1 MTNTVVSGRA
11 KSFGQVAALVLAVAS
26 PAMAVGANEVHLQV
40 SATVLKRATL
50 ATLAQPASLVVTAA
64 DIARGYVDVPSP
76 SQVAVRNNSADGYML
91 MVSSRGDF
99 IRQLHVRGLGDEV
112 QMSAAGGF
120 IRQPGGPVA
129 TKVLDVGFRFEL
141 SDTAQPGV
149 YAWPVQLSVTPL

>member
-11 KSFGQVAALVLAVAS
+11 KYLGLLTALALAAVNPVAALAGNQLR
-26 PAMAVGANEVHLQV
+26 LQV

-50 ATLAQPASLVVTAA
+50 ATLAQPSSILVTAA
-64 DIARGYVDVPSP
+64 DIARGYVDVPGP
-76 SQVAVRNNSADGYML
+76 AQVAVRNNSADGYLL

-99 IRQLHVRGLGDEV
+99 VRQLHVRGLGAEV
-112 QMSAAGGF
+112 QMGAAGGF

-129 TKVLDVGFRFEL
+129 TKVLDLGFRFEL

-149 YAWPVQLSVTPL
+149 YAWPVQLAVTPL